1 VPRAVVARVTE
12 LYFDEEADRAL
23 TALESDAAR
32 VELAD
37 RVHAVLGALASDP
50 GQAELR
56 RHRFQV
62 GVWGVVVRGSGED
75 WIVLWE
81 PHPDSDGDVVVQYVG
96 PASFA

>member
-1 VPRAVVARVTE
+1 MAD

-23 TALESDAAR
+23 TALEADAAR
-32 VELAD
+32 AELAD
-37 RVHAVLGALASDP
+37 RVGAVLDALASDP
-50 GQAELR
+50 GQASLR

-81 PHPDSDGDVVVQYVG
+81 PHPELDDDVIVQYVG